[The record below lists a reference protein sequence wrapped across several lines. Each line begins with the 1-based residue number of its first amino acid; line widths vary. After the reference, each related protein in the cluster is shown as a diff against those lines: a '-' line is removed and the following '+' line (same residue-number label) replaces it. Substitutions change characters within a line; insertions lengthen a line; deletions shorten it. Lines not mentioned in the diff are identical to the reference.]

1 MTDVVKSSVLETKWL
16 FSDLL
21 GNHFFGPFQVLY
33 STISLEPTKSILCI
47 ANRPASIVTPIS
59 GTTPDVLEFT
69 LDIGGLPV
77 DAPPLLLVW
86 PVQGLTTPQS
96 MYIKLWS
103 EHTRSTA
110 AT

>member
-1 MTDVVKSSVLETKWL
+1 MANFGPLNAGN
-16 FSDLL
+16 FNFFNFL
-21 GNHFFGPFQVLY
+21 GNHYFIV
-33 STISLEPTKSILCI
+33 ISLLNRQPLSLLI
-47 ANRPASIVTPIS
+47 ANRLASIVTPIP
-59 GTTPDVLEFT
+59 GTTPDVLELT